1 MLSPLMTVF
10 VLAVLWLIV
19 VVPMLLRRGD
29 ERRRD
34 RSVDGF
40 GRMMRALG
48 RRPEL
53 AESRRDVY
61 VPRERRAAA
70 EKSAANSPTV
80 PARRQMLLPTRRP
93 VPAAQEALM
102 YPVDRSEMSAA
113 RAQMM
118 ARRRRSLGILGA
130 GTILFLL
137 LSFVAGGLMW
147 LPGMTFTLGLFGY
160 LYFLRSQALRDR
172 DRRLNRLQRASVRRD
187 VSYDATEE
195 FERFERAPESVVR
208 IDDDDLELQS
218 MDTMDLTGLYV
229 EEDANTQV
237 ITERRAS

>member
-1 MLSPLMTVF
+1 MTVF

-53 AESRRDVY
+53 AESRPDVY
-61 VPRERRAAA
+61 VPRERRAATT
-70 EKSAANSPTV
+70 KAAAA
-80 PARRQMLLPTRRP
+80 PARRLSTRRP

-102 YPVDRSEMSAA
+102 YPVDRSEMSEA
-113 RAQMM
+113 RVQMM
-118 ARRRRSLGILGA
+118 VRRRRSLGILGA
-130 GTILFLL
+130 GTVLFLL
-137 LSFVAGGLMW
+137 LSFVVGGLMW
-147 LPGMTFTLGLFGY
+147 LPGLGFTLGLVGY

-172 DRRLNRLQRASVRRD
+172 ERRQNRLQRASVRRD
-187 VSYDATEE
+187 SGYDATEE

-229 EEDANTQV
+229 EADANTEV

>member
-40 GRMMRALG
+40 GRTMRALG

-53 AESRRDVY
+53 AESRPDVY
-61 VPRERRAAA
+61 VPREHRAAA
-70 EKSAANSPTV
+70 ESPAKAARSAVT
-80 PARRQMLLPTRRP
+80 TRRP

-118 ARRRRSLGILGA
+118 GRRRRSLGTLGA
-130 GTILFLL
+130 GTVLFLL
-137 LSFVAGGLMW
+137 LSFVVGGLMW
-147 LPGMTFTLGLFGY
+147 LPGLGFTLGLAGY
-160 LYFLRSQALRDR
+160 LFFLRSQALRDR
-172 DRRLNRLQRASVRRD
+172 ERRLNRLQRANVRRD
-187 VSYDATEE
+187 SGYDATEE
-195 FERFERAPESVVR
+195 FERFVRSPESVVR

-229 EEDANTQV
+229 EQDPSTHV
-237 ITERRAS
+237 VTERRAS

>member
-40 GRMMRALG
+40 GRSMRALG

-53 AESRRDVY
+53 ADSRPEVF
-61 VPRERRAAA
+61 VPSGRCTATAVA
-70 EKSAANSPTV
+70 G
-80 PARRQMLLPTRRP
+80 PARRP

-102 YPVDRSEMSAA
+102 YPVDRSEMSEA
-113 RAQMM
+113 RVQMM
-118 ARRRRSLGILGA
+118 RRRRRSLGTLIA
-130 GTILFLL
+130 GTVLFVLL
-137 LSFVAGGLMW
+137 ALVMGGVMW
-147 LPGMTFTLGLFGY
+147 LPGVAFVAGLVGY

-172 DRRLNRLQRASVRRD
+172 ERRLNRLQRAGLRRD
-187 VSYDATEE
+187 AGYDATDEV
-195 FERFERAPESVVR
+195 ERFERAPESIVR
-208 IDDDDLELQS
+208 IDDDDIELQS

-229 EEDANTQV
+229 EQDAQTEV

>member
-1 MLSPLMTVF
+1 MMTVF

-40 GRMMRALG
+40 GKMMRALG
-48 RRPEL
+48 RRPDL
-53 AESRRDVY
+53 AESRPEVY

-70 EKSAANSPTV
+70 SPDSAKSAVT
-80 PARRQMLLPTRRP
+80 TRRP

-118 ARRRRSLGILGA
+118 ARRRRSLGTLGA
-130 GTILFLL
+130 GTVLFLL
-137 LSFVAGGLMW
+137 LSFVVGGLMW
-147 LPGMTFTLGLFGY
+147 LPGLGFTLGLVGY

-172 DRRLNRLQRASVRRD
+172 ERRLNRLQRASVRRD
-187 VSYDATEE
+187 AGYDATEE

-208 IDDDDLELQS
+208 IDDDDIELQS

-229 EEDANTQV
+229 EEDASTEV

>member
-40 GRMMRALG
+40 GKTMRALG
-48 RRPEL
+48 RRPDL
-53 AESRRDVY
+53 TESRPEVF

-70 EKSAANSPTV
+70 ASAKSAVT
-80 PARRQMLLPTRRP
+80 TRRP

-102 YPVDRSEMSAA
+102 YPVDNSEMSAA

-118 ARRRRSLGILGA
+118 ARRRRSLGTLGA
-130 GTILFLL
+130 GTVLFLL
-137 LSFVAGGLMW
+137 LSFVVGGLMW
-147 LPGMTFTLGLFGY
+147 LPGLGFTLGLAGY

-172 DRRLNRLQRASVRRD
+172 ERRMNRLQRATVRRD
-187 VSYDATEE
+187 AGYDATEE
-195 FERFERAPESVVR
+195 LERFERSPESVVR

-229 EEDANTQV
+229 EQDPSSEV

>member
-1 MLSPLMTVF
+1 MTVF

-53 AESRRDVY
+53 ADSRPDVF

-70 EKSAANSPTV
+70 AKSAADNSATAA
-80 PARRQMLLPTRRP
+80 PARRP
-93 VPAAQEALM
+93 VPVAQEALM

-130 GTILFLL
+130 GTALFLL
-137 LSFVAGGLMW
+137 LSFVVGGLMW
-147 LPGMTFTLGLFGY
+147 LPGLGFTLGLAGY
-160 LYFLRSQALRDR
+160 LFFLRSQALRDR
-172 DRRLNRLQRASVRRD
+172 ERRLNRLQRASVRRD
-187 VSYDATEE
+187 VGYDATEE

-208 IDDDDLELQS
+208 IDDDDVELQS

-229 EEDANTQV
+229 EQDASTEV

>member
-1 MLSPLMTVF
+1 MTVF

-53 AESRRDVY
+53 AESRPDVY

-70 EKSAANSPTV
+70 TKAAAA
-80 PARRQMLLPTRRP
+80 PAGRLSTRRP

-102 YPVDRSEMSAA
+102 YPVDRSEMSEA

-130 GTILFLL
+130 GTVLFLL
-137 LSFVAGGLMW
+137 LSFVVGGLMW
-147 LPGMTFTLGLFGY
+147 LPGLGFTLGLVGY

-172 DRRLNRLQRASVRRD
+172 ERRQNRLQRASVRRD
-187 VSYDATEE
+187 SGYDATEE

-229 EEDANTQV
+229 EEDASTEV

>member
-1 MLSPLMTVF
+1 MTVF

-40 GRMMRALG
+40 GKMMRALG
-48 RRPEL
+48 RRPDV
-53 AESRRDVY
+53 AESRQDVF
-61 VPRERRAAA
+61 VPREHRATTATATKAA
-70 EKSAANSPTV
+70 VAA
-80 PARRQMLLPTRRP
+80 PARRP

-113 RAQMM
+113 RAHMM

-130 GTILFLL
+130 GTVLFLL

-147 LPGMTFTLGLFGY
+147 LPGLGFTLGLVGY
-160 LYFLRSQALRDR
+160 VYFLRSQALRDR
-172 DRRLNRLQRASVRRD
+172 ERRLNRLQRASVRRD
-187 VSYDATEE
+187 VGYDATEE

-208 IDDDDLELQS
+208 IDDDDMDLQS

-229 EEDANTQV
+229 EEDASAEV

>member
-1 MLSPLMTVF
+1 MTVF

-40 GRMMRALG
+40 GKMMRALG
-48 RRPEL
+48 RRSEL
-53 AESRRDVY
+53 AESRPDVY
-61 VPRERRAAA
+61 VPRAHRAAA
-70 EKSAANSPTV
+70 ESTAAAARSAVA
-80 PARRQMLLPTRRP
+80 TRRP

-118 ARRRRSLGILGA
+118 ARRRRSLGTLGG
-130 GTILFLL
+130 GTALFLL
-137 LSFVAGGLMW
+137 LSFVVGGLMW
-147 LPGMTFTLGLFGY
+147 LPGLGFTLGLAGY
-160 LYFLRSQALRDR
+160 LFFLRSQALRDR
-172 DRRLNRLQRASVRRD
+172 ERRLNRLQRANVRRD
-187 VSYDATEE
+187 SSYDATEE
-195 FERFERAPESVVR
+195 FERFERSPESVVR

-229 EEDANTQV
+229 EQDPSTEAV
-237 ITERRAS
+237 TERRAS